1 MTKNRR
7 HDIVKPSKYKTSMC
21 TFFRSEEGCPF
32 GEKCAFAH
40 GEDELRPEPKDTAPL
55 PEAATGEAVTAAAAT
70 LLTSE
75 SPHSEHFDTRAA
87 SGDGQHN
94 DAPAQQLQHE
104 PSASTPAIAGAKWKT
119 KKGSLDSSSASTGSA
134 HGFPGG
140 GPGGSGSGSGSAAR
154 GDAPTTRGRAL
165 PNRRQQLPPPPLP
178 GHGAMPSTTFGL
190 TAPPPPL
197 PQPTPPS
204 FGLSGDFGGLA
215 YAGMPAVMPG
225 MPYYIPAMGHHPFSA
240 INNNQHALNA
250 APVMHGSTSYP
261 TLQHAMQLP
270 PPPPPPLATASSSS
284 APLSVTRRTN
294 DVAAADALPS
304 DDAKHRLRQPTR
316 HVVSSN
322 TMAHSTGRHPINASG
337 TAPDDVATPQ
347 YLYNLMAA
355 AGALLNS
362 SPELAS
368 NSQPNPS
375 VEQPAQPRLIVVP
388 HPSGS
393 GVCMV
398 PSTVMSYP
406 HSDPQS
412 FAAFG
417 GVAAASSPRHSTA
430 SMPGSSDSGLR
441 SPHPTPT
448 TTASNSAAAAQ
459 FPPPDFVAATPAP
472 VTVEQLPLSSTSH
485 GQSGSGS
492 RSSKVMGDSLWGP
505 AEGTMN
511 PLTSSLASRSGAN
524 TSSTEEHG
532 SSSGDYNAILSG
544 LGIGGS
550 SYTTIPLDRLMRQCS
565 ASSNE
570 DDFVGGDFDWT
581 GAVERWLQ
589 TAREDGMAPETAP
602 ANADDTPTTA
612 AAAVATAE
620 KTTAST
626 PGATLAAAKNLETVA
641 ETYHLQSG
649 RSVMAALNSNP
660 VLVDMGIES
669 TEANA
674 SLPAPG
680 SSATE
685 AKRRPIAAVCQV
697 SRAAGGKPSQPQRRA
712 PVTKNQFK
720 SSCAAEADSGAV
732 LLYCAEKNT
741 FVYIPSGGS
750 GAAVAVT
757 PGRRRG
763 QAAAA
768 AATTTGSVALPQSE
782 EKWPATTVKAVPALG
797 RSQDSL
803 NTPCC
808 DGSLGIDVRFVPGR
822 KKRSVLEEV
831 TEEEAEYCI

>member
-55 PEAATGEAVTAAAAT
+55 PEAATGEAVMAAAAT

-75 SPHSEHFDTRAA
+75 SPCSEHFDAKAA
-87 SGDGQHN
+87 LGDGQHS
-94 DAPAQQLQHE
+94 DAPAQPLQHD
-104 PSASTPAIAGAKWKT
+104 PSASMPAIIAGAKRRT
-119 KKGSLDSSSASTGSA
+119 KKGSLDSSSASTENA

-140 GPGGSGSGSGSAAR
+140 GPGGSGSSSAAR

-178 GHGAMPSTTFGL
+178 GHGAMPPTMFGL
-190 TAPPPPL
+190 AVPPPPL

-215 YAGMPAVMPG
+215 YASMPVMMPG

-240 INNNQHALNA
+240 INNNQHAINA

-261 TLQHAMQLP
+261 TLQHTMQLPTP
-270 PPPPPPLATASSSS
+270 PPPPPAAASSSS
-284 APLSVTRRTN
+284 APPSVTRRAN
-294 DVAAADALPS
+294 GVAAADALPS

-322 TMAHSTGRHPINASG
+322 TMAHSTGRHPINASA

-368 NSQPNPS
+368 HSQPNPS
-375 VEQPAQPRLIVVP
+375 VEQPAQPRLIAVP

-393 GVCMV
+393 GVCML
-398 PSTVMSYP
+398 PSTAMSYP

-430 SMPGSSDSGLR
+430 SMPDSSDSGLR
-441 SPHPTPT
+441 SPQPTPT

-472 VTVEQLPLSSTSH
+472 VTVVQLPLNSTSH

-492 RSSKVMGDSLWGP
+492 CTSKVMGDSLWSP

-511 PLTSSLASRSGAN
+511 PLTSSLASHSGAA
-524 TSSTEEHG
+524 TSSTEEYG
-532 SSSGDYNAILSG
+532 SSAGDYNAILSG

-550 SYTTIPLDRLMRQCS
+550 SYTAIPLDRLMRQCS
-565 ASSNE
+565 ANINE

-589 TAREDGMAPETAP
+589 MAREDGVAAETAT

-626 PGATLAAAKNLETVA
+626 PGATLAAAKNSETVA

-660 VLVDMGIES
+660 VLVDMAIQS

-674 SLPAPG
+674 SLPAPA

-697 SRAAGGKPSQPQRRA
+697 SRAAGGKPSQLQRRA
-712 PVTKNQFK
+712 PVTTNQFK

-741 FVYIPSGGS
+741 IVYIPSGGS

-763 QAAAA
+763 QAAA
-768 AATTTGSVALPQSE
+768 TTTDWVALPQSE
-782 EKWPATTVKAVPALG
+782 KKWSATTVKAVPALG

-803 NTPCC
+803 NTPCS
-808 DGSLGIDVRFVPGR
+808 DGSLGMDVRFVPGR
-822 KKRSVLEEV
+822 KKRSVLEEA

>member
-55 PEAATGEAVTAAAAT
+55 PEAATGEA
-70 LLTSE
+70 
-75 SPHSEHFDTRAA
+75 
-87 SGDGQHN
+87 
-94 DAPAQQLQHE
+94 
-104 PSASTPAIAGAKWKT
+104 
-119 KKGSLDSSSASTGSA
+119 
-134 HGFPGG
+134 
-140 GPGGSGSGSGSAAR
+140 
-154 GDAPTTRGRAL
+154 
-165 PNRRQQLPPPPLP
+165 QLPPPPLP

-250 APVMHGSTSYP
+250 APVMHGST
-261 TLQHAMQLP
+261 
-270 PPPPPPLATASSSS
+270 
-284 APLSVTRRTN
+284 VTRRTN
-294 DVAAADALPS
+294 GVAAADALPS

-322 TMAHSTGRHPINASG
+322 TMAHSTGRHPINASA

-649 RSVMAALNSNP
+649 CSVMAALNSNP

>member
-1 MTKNRR
+1 MTKSRR

-40 GEDELRPEPKDTAPL
+40 GEDELRPEPKDTTPL
-55 PEAATGEAVTAAAAT
+55 PEAATGEAVTAVAST
-70 LLTSE
+70 LLTSD
-75 SPHSEHFDTRAA
+75 SPRSEHFHTRVA

-94 DAPAQQLQHE
+94 DAPAQELHHD
-104 PSASTPAIAGAKWKT
+104 PSASMPTIAGAKRKT
-119 KKGSLDSSSASTGSA
+119 KKGSLDSSLASIGNA
-134 HGFPGG
+134 HSFPGG
-140 GPGGSGSGSGSAAR
+140 SPSVSGSGSAAR
-154 GDAPTTRGRAL
+154 GDAPPARGRTL
-165 PNRRQQLPPPPLP
+165 PNRRQQLPPPPLL
-178 GHGAMPSTTFGL
+178 GHGAMPSTAYGL
-190 TAPPPPL
+190 TVPPPPL

-204 FGLSGDFGGLA
+204 FSLSGDFGGLA

-240 INNNQHALNA
+240 INNQHAINA
-250 APVMHGSTSYP
+250 APVMHDSTSYP
-261 TLQHAMQLP
+261 TLQHIMQP
-270 PPPPPPLATASSSS
+270 PPPPPATTSSSS
-284 APLSVTRRTN
+284 APPSSTRRANGVT
-294 DVAAADALPS
+294 AADALPRE
-304 DDAKHRLRQPTR
+304 DAKHRLRQPMR

-322 TMAHSTGRHPINASG
+322 TMAHSTGRHPANASA
-337 TAPDDVATPQ
+337 TAPDNVTTPQ

-355 AGALLNS
+355 AGVLLTS

-368 NSQPNPS
+368 NNQPNSS

-398 PSTVMSYP
+398 PSTVMNYP

-417 GVAAASSPRHSTA
+417 GVAAASSPHRSTA

-441 SPHPTPT
+441 SPQPTPT
-448 TTASNSAAAAQ
+448 AAGSNSAAAAQ
-459 FPPPDFVAATPAP
+459 FLPPDFVAATSAPA
-472 VTVEQLPLSSTSH
+472 TVGHIPLSSTSH

-492 RSSKVMGDSLWGP
+492 RSSKVIGDRLWGP
-505 AEGTMN
+505 AEGSMN
-511 PLTSSLASRSGAN
+511 PVTSSLAGNSGAT

-532 SSSGDYNAILSG
+532 SSTGDYNAILSG

-550 SYTTIPLDRLMRQCS
+550 SYTTIPLDQLMRQCS
-565 ASSNE
+565 ASSSE
-570 DDFVGGDFDWT
+570 DDFGVEGDFDWT

-589 TAREDGMAPETAP
+589 TGREDGMAAEP
-602 ANADDTPTTA
+602 ASALADDTPTTA
-612 AAAVATAE
+612 AAGVAAADKTA
-620 KTTAST
+620 AST
-626 PGATLAAAKNLETVA
+626 PGATPTAAKTSETVA

-649 RSVMAALNSNP
+649 RSVMVALKSNP
-660 VLVDMGIES
+660 VLVDMEIQS

-680 SSATE
+680 SSSTE
-685 AKRRPIAAVCQV
+685 AKRRPTAAVCQV
-697 SRAAGGKPSQPQRRA
+697 SRGAGGNPSQPQRRA

-763 QAAAA
+763 QGA
-768 AATTTGSVALPQSE
+768 AATTTGRAALPQSE
-782 EKWPATTVKAVPALG
+782 EKWPATTVTAVPALG
-797 RSQDSL
+797 RTQDSL
-803 NTPCC
+803 KTPCS

>member
-55 PEAATGEAVTAAAAT
+55 PEAATGEA
-70 LLTSE
+70 
-75 SPHSEHFDTRAA
+75 
-87 SGDGQHN
+87 
-94 DAPAQQLQHE
+94 
-104 PSASTPAIAGAKWKT
+104 
-119 KKGSLDSSSASTGSA
+119 
-134 HGFPGG
+134 
-140 GPGGSGSGSGSAAR
+140 
-154 GDAPTTRGRAL
+154 
-165 PNRRQQLPPPPLP
+165 QLPPPPLP

-250 APVMHGSTSYP
+250 APVMHGST
-261 TLQHAMQLP
+261 
-270 PPPPPPLATASSSS
+270 
-284 APLSVTRRTN
+284 VTRRTN